1 MRRIAFKGTKGIST
15 SLQLD
20 RNPFG
25 GRGVSHHLTRSAT
38 KGRQEMNDTK
48 QTIWDLLENPKPS
61 QEHTA
66 GLISWSMNYD
76 LPSTGTPYLLFLD
89 LIGYSA
95 ENYGQ
100 PLFNLANVQ
109 KVMGFMELD
118 YLADALK
125 EYAENPQAV
134 LDFIQAIDNADRGN

>member
-1 MRRIAFKGTKGIST
+1 
-15 SLQLD
+15 
-20 RNPFG
+20 
-25 GRGVSHHLTRSAT
+25 
-38 KGRQEMNDTK
+38 MNDTK
-48 QTIWDLLENPKPS
+48 QTIWDLLESPKPS

-76 LPSTGTPYLLFLD
+76 LKSTGTPYLLFLD
-89 LIGYSA
+89 LIGYSE

-100 PLFNLANVQ
+100 TMFNPANIQ

-125 EYAENPQAV
+125 EYAENPESV
-134 LDFIQAIDNADRGN
+134 LYFIQEINEIERGE

>member
-1 MRRIAFKGTKGIST
+1 
-15 SLQLD
+15 
-20 RNPFG
+20 
-25 GRGVSHHLTRSAT
+25 
-38 KGRQEMNDTK
+38 MNDTK
-48 QTIWDLLENPKPS
+48 QTIWDLLESPKPS

-118 YLADALK
+118 YLGDALK

-134 LDFIQAIDNADRGN
+134 LDFIEAINNAERGE

>member
-1 MRRIAFKGTKGIST
+1 
-15 SLQLD
+15 
-20 RNPFG
+20 
-25 GRGVSHHLTRSAT
+25 
-38 KGRQEMNDTK
+38 MNNTK
-48 QTIWDLLENPKPS
+48 QTIWELLENPKPN

-76 LPSTGTPYLLFLD
+76 QKTGTPYHLFLD

-95 ENYGQ
+95 DNYGE
-100 PLFNLANVQ
+100 PLFNLSNVQ

-118 YLADALK
+118 YLGDALK

-134 LDFIQAIDNADRGN
+134 LDFIEDTMRAEGN

>member
-1 MRRIAFKGTKGIST
+1 
-15 SLQLD
+15 
-20 RNPFG
+20 
-25 GRGVSHHLTRSAT
+25 
-38 KGRQEMNDTK
+38 MNDTK

-95 ENYGQ
+95 DEYGSN
-100 PLFNLANVQ
+100 LFNYTNIQRVL
-109 KVMGFMELD
+109 GFMELD
-118 YLADALK
+118 YLGDALK
-125 EYAENPQAV
+125 EYAENPESV
-134 LDFIQAIDNADRGN
+134 LYFIQEINEIERGE

>member
-1 MRRIAFKGTKGIST
+1 MK
-15 SLQLD
+15 
-20 RNPFG
+20 
-25 GRGVSHHLTRSAT
+25 
-38 KGRQEMNDTK
+38 DTK
-48 QTIWDLLENPKPS
+48 KDLWDILEDPKPS

-76 LPSTGTPYLLFLD
+76 LKTGTPYHIFLD

-95 ENYGQ
+95 NEYGSN
-100 PLFNLANVQ
+100 LFDYNNLHRVL
-109 KVMGFMELD
+109 GYMELD

-134 LDFIQAIDNADRGN
+134 LDLIGAIDETERGE

>member
-1 MRRIAFKGTKGIST
+1 
-15 SLQLD
+15 
-20 RNPFG
+20 
-25 GRGVSHHLTRSAT
+25 
-38 KGRQEMNDTK
+38 MNDTK
-48 QTIWDLLENPKPS
+48 QTIWDLLESPKPS

-76 LPSTGTPYLLFLD
+76 LKTGTPYHLFLD
-89 LIGYSA
+89 LIGYSD
-95 ENYGQ
+95 ENYGE

-109 KVMGFMELD
+109 KVLGFMELD

-134 LDFIQAIDNADRGN
+134 LDFIQAIDNAERGE

>member
-1 MRRIAFKGTKGIST
+1 MAGYRSPSTGWAVALSQIGKSGKGK
-15 SLQLD
+15 
-20 RNPFG
+20 
-25 GRGVSHHLTRSAT
+25 
-38 KGRQEMNDTK
+38 KMNDTK

-76 LPSTGTPYLLFLD
+76 LETGTPYHIFLD

-95 ENYGQ
+95 NEYGSN
-100 PLFNLANVQ
+100 LFDYGNVHR
-109 KVMGFMELD
+109 VLGYMELD

-134 LDFIQAIDNADRGN
+134 LEFIEAINEAERGE

>member
-1 MRRIAFKGTKGIST
+1 
-15 SLQLD
+15 
-20 RNPFG
+20 
-25 GRGVSHHLTRSAT
+25 
-38 KGRQEMNDTK
+38 MNNTK
-48 QTIWDLLENPKPS
+48 QTIWDLLENPKLN

-76 LPSTGTPYLLFLD
+76 LKSTGTPYLLFLD

-100 PLFNLANVQ
+100 PLFNLNNIQ
-109 KVMGFMELD
+109 KVMGYMELD

-134 LDFIQAIDNADRGN
+134 LDFIGAIDEAERGE